1 MICPFYI
8 GDVQDGLHSLQP
20 DSQQREEHSGRGG
33 NQELGAYIQVAHTFT
48 FSLHTIWQLSYT
60 YKEKCLCKS
69 SISK

>member
-1 MICPFYI
+1 MFFSFYT

-48 FSLHTIWQLSYT
+48 FALHAI
-60 YKEKCLCKS
+60 
-69 SISK
+69 